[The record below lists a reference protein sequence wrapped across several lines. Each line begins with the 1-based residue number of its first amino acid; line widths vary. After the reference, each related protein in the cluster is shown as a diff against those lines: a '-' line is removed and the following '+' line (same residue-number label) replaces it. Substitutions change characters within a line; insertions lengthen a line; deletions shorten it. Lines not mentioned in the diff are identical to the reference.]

1 VNTYCIWQILG
12 AEQLWNVRLRVHIV
26 KDALYILGNLGLF
39 GSPTVFVTIGDPP
52 LERLDTELEE
62 GVSDRSVGVLITG

>member
-1 VNTYCIWQILG
+1 
-12 AEQLWNVRLRVHIV
+12 VHIV